1 MKRPTGLLLGLLS
14 LMIICAAA
22 SATAAPN
29 SRHYAR
35 WTEQEAADWQKL
47 QPWPVGANFLP
58 STAGNQLELWQAA
71 TWDPTTIDR
80 ELGFAEKIGMNTM
93 RVFLHDLLWDGDQDG
108 FTKRIDQFLAIA
120 ALHHIR
126 PLFVLFDS
134 CWNPSPHLGPQT
146 QFQLGKHN
154 SMWVQSP
161 GRAMDDP
168 SQNARLERYVEG
180 VIGRFATDER
190 ILGWDLWNEPD
201 NEGPNSH
208 WLSEEPVN
216 KNENVNRL
224 LPLVFVW
231 ARRAGA
237 VQPLTS
243 AVFQGLHWEDQKQWT
258 AAMRVQLEQSDI
270 ITFHDYN
277 WHEKFEERIRSL
289 LPLHRPLLCTE
300 YMARSIGS
308 TFDDDLPIAT
318 KYGVG
323 VMNWGLV
330 QGRMQTFLPWDSW
343 DHPYIN
349 SLPTVWFHD
358 VLRVNGTSYRP
369 EEIRSIQEVTRL
381 HPMWISEPRS
391 VPDQPHIR

>member
-1 MKRPTGLLLGLLS
+1 MKRTATFLLLLS
-14 LMIICAAA
+14 QTVGFAAA
-22 SATAAPN
+22 PAAAVTN
-29 SRHYAR
+29 SRHYVR
-35 WTEQEAADWQKL
+35 WTEQAAEDWQKQ
-47 QPWPVGANFLP
+47 QPWPVGANFLA
-58 STAGNQLELWQAA
+58 SSAGNQLEMWQAA

-93 RVFLHDLLWDGDQDG
+93 RVFLHDLLWDDDAAG
-108 FTKRIDQFLAIA
+108 FTERIDQFLAIA

-146 QFQLGKHN
+146 HFQPGKHN

-161 GRAMDDP
+161 GKVLDDP
-168 SQNARLERYVEG
+168 SQNARLEKYVEG

-201 NEGPNSH
+201 NETTNSH
-208 WLSEEPVN
+208 WLSEEPN
-216 KNENVNRL
+216 DKNANVNRL
-224 LPLVFVW
+224 LPLVFEW
-231 ARRAGA
+231 ARRAGP

-243 AVFQGLHWEDQKQWT
+243 GVYKGLHWEDSEQWT
-258 AAMRVQLEQSDI
+258 PAMRVQLGQSDI

-277 WHEKFEERIRSL
+277 WHEQFEERIRSL

-308 TFDDDLPIAT
+308 TFDDDLPIAA
-318 KYGVG
+318 KYNVG
-323 VMNWGLV
+323 AINWGLV

-343 DHPYIN
+343 EHPYLV
-349 SLPTVWFHD
+349 SPPPVWFHD
-358 VLRVNGTSYRP
+358 VFRSDGTPYRP
-369 EEIRSIQEVTRL
+369 EETRLIQELTRVKPL
-381 HPMWISEPRS
+381 WISKPTAAASQTRS
-391 VPDQPHIR
+391 R